1 VTRNHYYLSIADLS
15 KARGPDQ
22 SLAWDGNSPA
32 AFATTLQQALR
43 TDQLFARW
51 RQAQADPDEVDQGLA
66 LTDPAAEVS
75 AQIRDLHTEVDVV
88 TDLPRSVLRQRL
100 NLLIGSTWQLRDMHA
115 A

>member
-15 KARGPDQ
+15 KAQGPDPG
-22 SLAWDGNSPA
+22 LAWDGSSPDALA
-32 AFATTLQQALR
+32 ATLQQALR

-51 RQAQADPDEVDQGLA
+51 RQTQADPDAVDQGLA
-66 LTDPAAEVS
+66 LTDPAATVS
-75 AQIRDLHTEVDVV
+75 ARIRDLHTEVDVV
-88 TDLPRSVLRQRL
+88 TDLPMSVLRQRL